1 MKRSNRRRRFALA
14 ALLALIVAASA
25 YAFTASNTV
34 PSSAAG
40 EGSGT
45 ITGFTASAIH
55 YTLDTANPA
64 NITGV
69 SFTLAPAPT
78 ATATVRAALNAGAY
92 VNCTGPVSGT
102 WSCPVTGTVLAATSL
117 KVVAAD

>member
-1 MKRSNRRRRFALA
+1 MKRFTRRRRAALV
-14 ALLALIVAASA
+14 ALLALIVSVSA

-34 PSSAAG
+34 PVSAAG

-45 ITGFTASAIH
+45 ISGFTASAIH
-55 YTLDTANPA
+55 YTLDAANPA

-69 SFTLAPAPT
+69 SFTLAPAP
-78 ATATVRAALNAGAY
+78 AAGATVRAALNSGAY
-92 VNCTGPVSGT
+92 VNCTSSSGT

>member
-1 MKRSNRRRRFALA
+1 MKSRKRRYALA
-14 ALLALIVAASA
+14 ALLAAIVATAGF
-25 YAFTASNTV
+25 AFAASNTV
-34 PSSAAG
+34 PTSYAG

-45 ITGFTASAIH
+45 ISGFTVSAIR
-55 YTLDTANPA
+55 YTLDTNNPA

-69 SFTLAPAPT
+69 SFSLTPSPAN
-78 ATATVRAALNAGAY
+78 TATVRAALNAGAY
-92 VNCTGPVSGT
+92 VNCTVSSGT